1 MMAYS
6 KELVTQL
13 TKQIFENIDDEVR
26 QMILDVEKRKKEQQD
41 DDFTERQVDC
51 N

>member
-1 MMAYS
+1 MAYS

-13 TKQIFENIDDEVR
+13 TRQIVDDLDDKVR
-26 QMILDVEKRKKEQQD
+26 QMVLDVEKRKKEQQD
-41 DDFTERQVDC
+41 DDFTERQVDD

>member
-1 MMAYS
+1 MAYS